1 MRTNGLLLMF
11 FFVQPEK
18 DNIERFS
25 VDMKKIEVFHV
36 QAAFSYRSN
45 RTEILR

>member
-11 FFVQPEK
+11 FVVLTEK

-36 QAAFSYRSN
+36 QAAFHKGSN
-45 RTEILR
+45 RTEIMR

>member
-11 FFVQPEK
+11 FVVQPEK

-25 VDMKKIEVFHV
+25 VDMKK
-36 QAAFSYRSN
+36 
-45 RTEILR
+45 

>member
-11 FFVQPEK
+11 FVVQTEK

-25 VDMKKIEVFHV
+25 VDMKTIEVFHV
-36 QAAFSYRSN
+36 QAAFHTDL
-45 RTEILR
+45 TERK